1 MSKNEENVIEVRD
14 LYFSYS
20 KTPFLKDINFT
31 VNKGEIFGF
40 LGPSGAGKS
49 TIVWSLMEM
58 LEDYNAVATGEI
70 CFAGDVLQY
79 QGTDLQQKKWNC

>member
-31 VNKGEIFGF
+31 VNKGEILDF
-40 LGPSGAGKS
+40 
-49 TIVWSLMEM
+49 
-58 LEDYNAVATGEI
+58 
-70 CFAGDVLQY
+70 
-79 QGTDLQQKKWNC
+79 